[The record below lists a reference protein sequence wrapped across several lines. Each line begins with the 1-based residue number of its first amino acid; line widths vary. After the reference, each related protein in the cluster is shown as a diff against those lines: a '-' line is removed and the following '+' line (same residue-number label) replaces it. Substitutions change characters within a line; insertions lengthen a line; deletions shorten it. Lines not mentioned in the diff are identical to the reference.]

1 VANLS
6 TKPKILV
13 TDSAIELERDF
24 ASAGARVVRLRTGV
38 ILTPREG
45 ALARSLGRWRL
56 GFRASGGNEL
66 PLSWITADELA
77 SVVLHALATESLEG
91 GVCASSPSPSTLR
104 ELGATLRRVAG
115 RRIVAAASSP
125 FPEGGPAALLASGY
139 RFRYPDL
146 EDALRHMLGRSGYA

>member
-1 VANLS
+1 MA
-6 TKPKILV
+6 
-13 TDSAIELERDF
+13 
-24 ASAGARVVRLRTGV
+24 ASA
-38 ILTPREG
+38 ILTPAFLIAAAANFLFFTG
-45 ALARSLGRWRL
+45 LAAFVL
-56 GFRASGGNEL
+56 L
-66 PLSWITADELA
+66 PL
-77 SVVLHALATESLEG
+77 H
-91 GVCASSPSPSTLR
+91 LR